1 MLDTPTSNVSRHL
14 RRLEETLGVRLLER
28 TTRSQALT
36 EAGERF
42 YSGSQE
48 LLQKLEDMC
57 VEVAGDD
64 RGLKGRLSVFAP
76 EDVLRLLLKDQL
88 RLFNEKYP
96 DLEFEFLSGAMR
108 PDLLHDRLDLI
119 LHPDV
124 PADSSF
130 IAIKLFEVPTDFYA
144 SAGYFADKTMP
155 EHPSELRNY
164 QCIAELTQDRQ
175 PRPWIYSD
183 GGEIATVPINAEY
196 LCDSLPLVREMA
208 ECDYGVAML
217 PVFVGE
223 ESVARRRLVRVFAGK
238 GHAAY
243 HAVYAIHSSRRLV
256 SRKLEVFLAFLKE
269 AFPRDL

>member
-14 RRLEETLGVRLLER
+14 RRLEESLGVRLLDR

-42 YSGSQE
+42 YAGSQE
-48 LLQKLEDMC
+48 LVQKLEHMC
-57 VEVAGDD
+57 WEVAGDD
-64 RGLKGRLSVFAP
+64 RDLKGRISVFAP

-88 RLFNEKYP
+88 RKFNQDYP

-130 IAIKLFEVPTDFYA
+130 ISIKLFEVPTDFYA
-144 SAGYFADKTMP
+144 SAGYLADKP
-155 EHPSELRNY
+155 ILKHPGDLRHH
-164 QCIAELTQDRQ
+164 QCIAELTQDRR

-183 GGEIATVPINAEY
+183 GGKIATVAINAEY

-217 PVFVGE
+217 PVFVGD
-223 ESVARRRLVRVFAGK
+223 ESVSRGRLVRIFDGK
-238 GHAAY
+238 DHAAY
-243 HAVYAIHSSRRLV
+243 HAVYAIHSSRRLM
-256 SRKLEVFLAFLKE
+256 SRKLQVFLDFLKE